1 LLNIKIISKTG
12 GSLDQIVVQIAI
24 QKSILMIFIIALS
37 YYTIFPFQ
45 LGKMAMKIGY
55 ARVSTA
61 DQHLRMQE
69 DALKSEG
76 CEQIFHDI
84 ASGVKTERAGLDEAL
99 THLRKKDVLVV
110 WKLDRLGRSV
120 QHLIETIK
128 KLNER
133 GIGFKSLQENIDT
146 TTSGG
151 KLIFHIFSALAEFER
166 DLIKE
171 RTNAGLKAAR
181 ARGRLGGRPPLLKSD
196 EVKKMLKYYDEQKIT
211 VDEIC
216 KIFNVSR
223 PSFYNYLNKR
233 KTAIQLA

>member
-1 LLNIKIISKTG
+1 
-12 GSLDQIVVQIAI
+12 
-24 QKSILMIFIIALS
+24 
-37 YYTIFPFQ
+37 
-45 LGKMAMKIGY
+45 MKIGY
-55 ARVSTA
+55 ARVSTT
-61 DQHLRMQE
+61 DQNIYMQE

-76 CEQIFHDI
+76 CEQIFQDT
-84 ASGVKTERAGLDEAL
+84 ASGAKTDRPGLDEAL
-99 THLRKKDVLVV
+99 AYARSGDIIVV

-120 QHLIETIK
+120 QHLIQTIK
-128 KLNER
+128 TLSKN
-133 GIGFKSLQENIDT
+133 GVGFKSLQENIDT

-166 DLIKE
+166 DLIQE
-171 RTNAGLKAAR
+171 RTKAGLKAAR
-181 ARGRLGGRPPLLKSD
+181 VRGRMGGRPPLLKSD

-233 KTAIQLA
+233 KSAIQLA

>member
-1 LLNIKIISKTG
+1 
-12 GSLDQIVVQIAI
+12 
-24 QKSILMIFIIALS
+24 MIFIIPSS
-37 YYTIFPFQ
+37 YCTLLPFH
-45 LGKMAMKIGY
+45 LRKFAMKIGY

-69 DALKSEG
+69 DALKNEG

-84 ASGVKTERAGLDEAL
+84 ASGVKTERVGLDEAL
-99 THLRKKDVLVV
+99 THLREKDVLVV

-181 ARGRLGGRPPLLKSD
+181 ARGRFGGRPPLLKS
-196 EVKKMLKYYDEQKIT
+196 EEIKKMLKYYDERKIT

-216 KIFNVSR
+216 KIFNISR

-233 KTAIQLA
+233 NGKKLAIQMG